1 MATVRPPKRR
11 RTGHRPPPI
20 VDGSDMSLDT
30 AIYIQ
35 SEGRERILVAVRPET
50 PAQAHVE
57 PDPEPEPEPS
67 INQPADIEMNAEE
80 YVPPRKNQAFYMR
93 EFVGRVGGIL
103 QAIQAR
109 EALHDSTKCAECDK
123 SIGYWRC
130 EDCIE
135 QKLLCRVCMRQSHF
149 SNPFH

>member
-30 AIYIQ
+30 AMYIQ
-35 SEGRERILVAVRPET
+35 SEGRERNLVAVRPET
-50 PAQAHVE
+50 PQAPVE
-57 PDPEPEPEPS
+57 PKPS

-80 YVPPRKNQAFYMR
+80 YVPPKKNRAFYMR
-93 EFVGRVGGIL
+93 EFVGRIGGIL

-109 EALHDSTKCAECDK
+109 EALPDSTQCAECDK

-130 EDCIE
+130 EDCIGGR
-135 QKLLCRVCMRQSHF
+135 LLCRVCMRWSHF